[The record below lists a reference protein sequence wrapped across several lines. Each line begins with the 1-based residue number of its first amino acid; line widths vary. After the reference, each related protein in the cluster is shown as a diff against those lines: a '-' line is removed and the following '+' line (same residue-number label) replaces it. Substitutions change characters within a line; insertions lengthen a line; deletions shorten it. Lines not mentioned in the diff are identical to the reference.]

1 MEATQNKKGI
11 TMVSINLKCSDGCMI
26 VKKNPKNRNIFYGCT
41 NYYSDIHE
49 CAKMISLMQ

>member
-11 TMVSINLKCSDGCMI
+11 TMASINLKCSDGCMI
-26 VKKNPKNRNIFYGCT
+26 VKKNPKNRNIFYGYS

-49 CAKMISLMQ
+49 CANMISLKQ